1 MTVDAIILDSLW
13 KALIPVAASMTS
25 GYILA
30 WHDYRRGT
38 NWMINFVFKGR
49 RKIDK

>member
-13 KALIPVAASMTS
+13 KALILVVASVAG

-30 WHDYRRGT
+30 WYDHRKGK
-38 NWMINFVFKGR
+38 NWMINFVFRGRKGE
-49 RKIDK
+49 K